1 MKSRFW
7 AVFFVL
13 VVPYLAIVAAFP
25 LYNRAEPFILGFP
38 FIYFWL
44 FSWFFLTSLSMYIG
58 WLLDPVNRDEADEAP
73 SSDETEGE

>member
-44 FSWFFLTSLSMYIG
+44 FSWFILTSLSMYIG
-58 WLLDPVNRDEADEAP
+58 WLLDPVNKDEFDEKP
-73 SSDETEGE
+73 SSDQREGE